1 MSFSA
6 TECARVRESI
16 SAQLDGELLEREL
29 DPLEMHLS
37 VCPACSA
44 WAEEVQD
51 VTRRLREARLEDP
64 AERFVLTGRRRG
76 WRVGSAIAVAS
87 AAVVVATMFVAPGS
101 QNASMGSLAAGPPA
115 SDATYDVT
123 AGVIYPPHPAL
134 GSVTLGV
141 SFPRVTARPVP
152 DL

>member
-16 SAQLDGELLEREL
+16 SAQLDGELLEQEL

-64 AERFVLTGRRRG
+64 AERFVLSGRRRG
-76 WRVGSAIAVAS
+76 WRVGSAVAVAS
-87 AAVVVATMFVAPGS
+87 AAVVVATMFVASGP
-101 QNASMGSLAAGPPA
+101 QNASIGPLAAGPPPW
-115 SDATYDVT
+115 DTTYDVT
-123 AGVIYPPHPAL
+123 AGVIYPPHAAL
-134 GSVTLGV
+134 GNVTFAV
-141 SFPRVTARPVP
+141 FSPRVTPKPVP

>member
-1 MSFSA
+1 VSFSS

-16 SAQLDGELLEREL
+16 SAQLDGELLEQEL

-37 VCPACSA
+37 VCPACSV
-44 WAEEVQD
+44 WAEEAQN

-64 AERFVLTGRRRG
+64 PERFVLSGRRRG
-76 WRVGSAIAVAS
+76 WRVGSAIAVTS

-101 QNASMGSLAAGPPA
+101 QNASSLAAGPPA
-115 SDATYDVT
+115 SDTTYDVA

-134 GSVTLGV
+134 GSMTLGV
-141 SFPRVTARPVP
+141 SLPIVTPKPVP
-152 DL
+152 AL